1 MINDQSVLQGI
12 PDNVTISDLSKYIV
26 RTNRNYD
33 LPIIVSA
40 YEFAFQAHGDQKR
53 SSGEPYIVHP
63 LSVAWILV
71 SLGMDTECVCAGLLH
86 DVVEDT
92 DWTME
97 DLRAAGFPETI
108 LEAVQ
113 LLTHDPAVPYLDY
126 VRALCG
132 NPIAVAVKRADLHH
146 NSERTRFDADSPDIE
161 KRLQKYA
168 AARAVL
174 DEAEKEKSSEF
185 KRNS

>member
-1 MINDQSVLQGI
+1 MKMNLKGRKNDALYTINEKSIKTCLRCPCGQVDKAGM
-12 PDNVTISDLSKYIV
+12 
-26 RTNRNYD
+26 
-33 LPIIVSA
+33 
-40 YEFAFQAHGDQKR
+40 
-53 SSGEPYIVHP
+53 PYIFHP
-63 LSVAWILV
+63 YEVALQV
-71 SLGMDTECVCAGLLH
+71 QTEEEVCAALLH

-92 DWTME
+92 DWTMG
-97 DLRAAGFPETI
+97 DLRAAGFPETV

-146 NSERTRFDADSPDIE
+146 NSERTRFDADSLDIE

-168 AARAVL
+168 AAKAVL
-174 DEAEKEKSSEF
+174 DEAEKK
-185 KRNS
+185 KCNSV

>member
-1 MINDQSVLQGI
+1 M
-12 PDNVTISDLSKYIV
+12 
-26 RTNRNYD
+26 
-33 LPIIVSA
+33 
-40 YEFAFQAHGDQKR
+40 
-53 SSGEPYIVHP
+53 PYIFHP
-63 LSVAWILV
+63 YEVALQV
-71 SLGMDTECVCAGLLH
+71 QAEEEVCAALLH

-97 DLRAAGFPETI
+97 DLRAAGFPETV

-132 NPIAVAVKRADLHH
+132 NSIAVAVKRADLHH

-168 AARAVL
+168 AAKAIL
-174 DEAEKEKSSEF
+174 DEVEKEKSSEF

>member
-1 MINDQSVLQGI
+1 M
-12 PDNVTISDLSKYIV
+12 
-26 RTNRNYD
+26 
-33 LPIIVSA
+33 
-40 YEFAFQAHGDQKR
+40 
-53 SSGEPYIVHP
+53 
-63 LSVAWILV
+63 
-71 SLGMDTECVCAGLLH
+71 
-86 DVVEDT
+86 EDT

-97 DLRAAGFPETI
+97 DLRAAGFPETV

-132 NPIAVAVKRADLHH
+132 NPIAVVVKRADLHH

-168 AARAVL
+168 AAEAVL
-174 DEAEKEKSSEF
+174 DEAEKKKCGSV
-185 KRNS
+185 

>member
-1 MINDQSVLQGI
+1 MLYT
-12 PDNVTISDLSKYIV
+12 PLTKKALK
-26 RTNRNYD
+26 
-33 LPIIVSA
+33 LA
-40 YEFAFQAHGDQKR
+40 YAAHAGQVDKA
-53 SSGEPYIVHP
+53 GMPYIFHP
-63 LSVAWILV
+63 YEVALQV
-71 SLGMDTECVCAGLLH
+71 QTEEEVCAALLH

-97 DLRAAGFPETI
+97 DLRAAGFPETV

-132 NPIAVAVKRADLHH
+132 NSIAVAVKRADLHH

-168 AARAVL
+168 AAEAVL
-174 DEAEKEKSSEF
+174 DEAEKKKCGSV
-185 KRNS
+185 

>member
-1 MINDQSVLQGI
+1 MLYT
-12 PDNVTISDLSKYIV
+12 PLTKKALK
-26 RTNRNYD
+26 
-33 LPIIVSA
+33 LA
-40 YEFAFQAHGDQKR
+40 YAAHAGQVDKA
-53 SSGEPYIVHP
+53 GMPYIFHP
-63 LSVAWILV
+63 YEVALQA
-71 SLGMDTECVCAGLLH
+71 EEEVCAALLH

-97 DLRAAGFPETI
+97 DLRAAGFPETV

-132 NPIAVAVKRADLHH
+132 NSIAVAVKRADLHH

-168 AARAVL
+168 AAKAIL
-174 DEAEKEKSSEF
+174 DEVEKEKSSEF

>member
-1 MINDQSVLQGI
+1 MLYT
-12 PDNVTISDLSKYIV
+12 PLTKKALKLA
-26 RTNRNYD
+26 YD
-33 LPIIVSA
+33 
-40 YEFAFQAHGDQKR
+40 AHAGQVDKA
-53 SSGEPYIVHP
+53 GMPYIFHP
-63 LSVAWILV
+63 YEVALQV
-71 SLGMDTECVCAGLLH
+71 QTEEEVCAALLH

-97 DLRAAGFPETI
+97 DLRAAGFPETV

-132 NPIAVAVKRADLHH
+132 NPIAVAVKWADLHH

-174 DEAEKEKSSEF
+174 DEAEKK
-185 KRNS
+185 KCNSV

>member
-1 MINDQSVLQGI
+1 MLYT
-12 PDNVTISDLSKYIV
+12 PLTKKALK
-26 RTNRNYD
+26 
-33 LPIIVSA
+33 LA
-40 YEFAFQAHGDQKR
+40 YAAHAGQVDKA
-53 SSGEPYIVHP
+53 GMPYIFHP
-63 LSVAWILV
+63 YEVALQV
-71 SLGMDTECVCAGLLH
+71 QTEEEVCAALLH

-97 DLRAAGFPETI
+97 DLRAAGFPETV

-126 VRALCG
+126 VQALCG
-132 NPIAVAVKRADLHH
+132 NPIAVVVKRADLHH

-168 AARAVL
+168 AAEAVL
-174 DEAEKEKSSEF
+174 DEAEKKKCGSV
-185 KRNS
+185 

>member
-1 MINDQSVLQGI
+1 MLYT
-12 PDNVTISDLSKYIV
+12 PLTKKALK
-26 RTNRNYD
+26 
-33 LPIIVSA
+33 LA
-40 YEFAFQAHGDQKR
+40 YAAHAGQVDKA
-53 SSGEPYIVHP
+53 GMPYIFHP
-63 LSVAWILV
+63 YEVALQV
-71 SLGMDTECVCAGLLH
+71 QTEEEDCAALLH

-92 DWTME
+92 DWRME
-97 DLRAAGFPETI
+97 DLRAAGFPETV

-168 AARAVL
+168 AAEAVL
-174 DEAEKEKSSEF
+174 DEAEKKKCGSV
-185 KRNS
+185 

>member
-1 MINDQSVLQGI
+1 MLYT
-12 PDNVTISDLSKYIV
+12 PLTKKALK
-26 RTNRNYD
+26 
-33 LPIIVSA
+33 LA
-40 YEFAFQAHGDQKR
+40 YAAHAGQVDKA
-53 SSGEPYIVHP
+53 GMPYIFHP
-63 LSVAWILV
+63 YEVALQV
-71 SLGMDTECVCAGLLH
+71 QTEEEVCAALLH

-97 DLRAAGFPETI
+97 DLRASGFPETV

-174 DEAEKEKSSEF
+174 DEAEKEKSSGF

>member
-1 MINDQSVLQGI
+1 MKMNLKGRKNDALYTIDEKSIKTCLRCPCGTGGQSWNALYFHPYEVALQ
-12 PDNVTISDLSKYIV
+12 V
-26 RTNRNYD
+26 
-33 LPIIVSA
+33 
-40 YEFAFQAHGDQKR
+40 Q
-53 SSGEPYIVHP
+53 
-63 LSVAWILV
+63 
-71 SLGMDTECVCAGLLH
+71 TEEEVCAALLH

-97 DLRAAGFPETI
+97 DLRAAGFPETV

-113 LLTHDPAVPYLDY
+113 LLTHDSAVPYLDY

-146 NSERTRFDADSPDIE
+146 NSERTRFDADSLDIE

-168 AARAVL
+168 AAEAVL
-174 DEAEKEKSSEF
+174 DEAEKKM
-185 KRNS
+185 R

>member
-1 MINDQSVLQGI
+1 MLYT
-12 PDNVTISDLSKYIV
+12 PLTKKALK
-26 RTNRNYD
+26 
-33 LPIIVSA
+33 LA
-40 YEFAFQAHGDQKR
+40 YAAHVGQVDKA
-53 SSGEPYIVHP
+53 GMPYIFHP
-63 LSVAWILV
+63 YEVALQV
-71 SLGMDTECVCAGLLH
+71 QTEEEVCAALLH

-97 DLRAAGFPETI
+97 DLRAAGFPETV

-168 AARAVL
+168 AAEAVL
-174 DEAEKEKSSEF
+174 DEAEKKKCGSV
-185 KRNS
+185 

>member
-1 MINDQSVLQGI
+1 MYKRQTSIC
-12 PDNVTISDLSKYIV
+12 
-26 RTNRNYD
+26 
-33 LPIIVSA
+33 SA
-40 YEFAFQAHGDQKR
+40 
-53 SSGEPYIVHP
+53 
-63 LSVAWILV
+63 
-71 SLGMDTECVCAGLLH
+71 LLH

-97 DLRAAGFPETI
+97 DLRAAGFPETV

-132 NPIAVAVKRADLHH
+132 NPIAVVVKRADLHH

-168 AARAVL
+168 AAEAVL
-174 DEAEKEKSSEF
+174 DEAEKKKCGSV
-185 KRNS
+185 

>member
-1 MINDQSVLQGI
+1 MKMNLKGRKNDALYTIDEKSIKTCLRCPCPYEVALQ
-12 PDNVTISDLSKYIV
+12 V
-26 RTNRNYD
+26 
-33 LPIIVSA
+33 
-40 YEFAFQAHGDQKR
+40 Q
-53 SSGEPYIVHP
+53 
-63 LSVAWILV
+63 
-71 SLGMDTECVCAGLLH
+71 TEEEVCAALLH

-97 DLRAAGFPETI
+97 DLRAAGFPETV

-113 LLTHDPAVPYLDY
+113 LLTHDSAVPYLDY

-146 NSERTRFDADSPDIE
+146 NSERTRFDADSLDIE

-168 AARAVL
+168 AAEAVL
-174 DEAEKEKSSEF
+174 DEAEKKKCGSV
-185 KRNS
+185 

>member
-1 MINDQSVLQGI
+1 MLYT
-12 PDNVTISDLSKYIV
+12 PLTKKALK
-26 RTNRNYD
+26 
-33 LPIIVSA
+33 LA
-40 YEFAFQAHGDQKR
+40 YAAHAGQVDKA
-53 SSGEPYIVHP
+53 GMPYIFHP
-63 LSVAWILV
+63 YEVALQV
-71 SLGMDTECVCAGLLH
+71 QAEEEVCAALLQ

-92 DWTME
+92 DGTME
-97 DLRAAGFPETI
+97 DLRAAGFPETV

-132 NPIAVAVKRADLHH
+132 NSIAVAVKRADLHH

-168 AARAVL
+168 AAKAIL
-174 DEAEKEKSSEF
+174 DEVEKEKSSEF

>member
-1 MINDQSVLQGI
+1 MLYT
-12 PDNVTISDLSKYIV
+12 PLTKKALK
-26 RTNRNYD
+26 
-33 LPIIVSA
+33 LA
-40 YEFAFQAHGDQKR
+40 YTAHAGQVDKA
-53 SSGEPYIVHP
+53 GMPYIFHP
-63 LSVAWILV
+63 YEVALQV
-71 SLGMDTECVCAGLLH
+71 QTEEEVCAALLH

-97 DLRAAGFPETI
+97 DLRAAGFPETV

-132 NPIAVAVKRADLHH
+132 NPTAVAVKRADLHH

-168 AARAVL
+168 AAEAVL
-174 DEAEKEKSSEF
+174 DEAEKKKCGSV
-185 KRNS
+185 

>member
-1 MINDQSVLQGI
+1 MLYT
-12 PDNVTISDLSKYIV
+12 PLTKKALK
-26 RTNRNYD
+26 
-33 LPIIVSA
+33 LA
-40 YEFAFQAHGDQKR
+40 YAAHAGQVDKA
-53 SSGEPYIVHP
+53 GMPYIFHP
-63 LSVAWILV
+63 YEVALQV
-71 SLGMDTECVCAGLLH
+71 QTEEEVCAALLH

-97 DLRAAGFPETI
+97 DLRAAGFPETV
-108 LEAVQ
+108 LEAIQ

-126 VRALCG
+126 VRSLCG

-168 AARAVL
+168 AAEAVL
-174 DEAEKEKSSEF
+174 DEAEKKKCGSV
-185 KRNS
+185 

>member
-1 MINDQSVLQGI
+1 MLYT
-12 PDNVTISDLSKYIV
+12 PLTKKALK
-26 RTNRNYD
+26 
-33 LPIIVSA
+33 LA
-40 YEFAFQAHGDQKR
+40 YAAHAGQVDKA
-53 SSGEPYIVHP
+53 GMPYIFHP
-63 LSVAWILV
+63 YEVALQV
-71 SLGMDTECVCAGLLH
+71 QAEEEVCAALLH

-97 DLRAAGFPETI
+97 DLRAAGFPETV

-146 NSERTRFDADSPDIE
+146 NSARTRFDADSPDIE

-168 AARAVL
+168 AAEAVL
-174 DEAEKEKSSEF
+174 DEAEKKKCGSV
-185 KRNS
+185 

>member
-1 MINDQSVLQGI
+1 MLYT
-12 PDNVTISDLSKYIV
+12 PLTKKALK
-26 RTNRNYD
+26 
-33 LPIIVSA
+33 LA
-40 YEFAFQAHGDQKR
+40 YAVHAGQVDKAGM
-53 SSGEPYIVHP
+53 PYIFHP
-63 LSVAWILV
+63 YEVALQV
-71 SLGMDTECVCAGLLH
+71 QTEEEVCAALLH

-97 DLRAAGFPETI
+97 DLRAAGFPETV

-168 AARAVL
+168 AARTVL
-174 DEAEKEKSSEF
+174 DEAEKK
-185 KRNS
+185 KCNSV

>member
-1 MINDQSVLQGI
+1 MLYT
-12 PDNVTISDLSKYIV
+12 PLTKKALK
-26 RTNRNYD
+26 
-33 LPIIVSA
+33 LA
-40 YEFAFQAHGDQKR
+40 YAAHAGQVDKA
-53 SSGEPYIVHP
+53 GMPYIFHP
-63 LSVAWILV
+63 YEVALQV
-71 SLGMDTECVCAGLLH
+71 QAEEEVCAALLH

-97 DLRAAGFPETI
+97 DLRAAGFPET
-108 LEAVQ
+108 V
-113 LLTHDPAVPYLDY
+113 LD
-126 VRALCG
+126 
-132 NPIAVAVKRADLHH
+132 H

>member
-1 MINDQSVLQGI
+1 MLYTPLTKKALKLAYAAHAGQG
-12 PDNVTISDLSKYIV
+12 DK
-26 RTNRNYD
+26 
-33 LPIIVSA
+33 A
-40 YEFAFQAHGDQKR
+40 GM
-53 SSGEPYIVHP
+53 PYIFHP
-63 LSVAWILV
+63 YEVALQV
-71 SLGMDTECVCAGLLH
+71 QTEEEVCAALLH

-97 DLRAAGFPETI
+97 DLRAAGFPETV

-132 NPIAVAVKRADLHH
+132 NPIAVVVKRADLHH

-168 AARAVL
+168 AAEAVL
-174 DEAEKEKSSEF
+174 DEAEKKKCGSV
-185 KRNS
+185 